1 MWGHYGLRYVLGAL
15 RIFGKIRID
24 TRAYDLGDQSAL
36 CIRILYLHQ
45 HFTECRIRIRNT
57 DQVPKP

>member
-1 MWGHYGLRYVLGAL
+1 MCSEYGLRYVLETL
-15 RIFGKIRID
+15 RIVGKIRID

-36 CIRILYLHQ
+36 CIRILYSHQ
-45 HFTECRIRIRNT
+45 HFTECSIRIRNT